1 MKHTPGPWK
10 HYRRSSTDP
19 DELHRFF
26 IGQPEGN
33 NHIIANTVKEYE
45 SIDDEANARL
55 IAAAPDLLDALE
67 RLFEHTA
74 MIHNGWGEI
83 DNTKEANSAIRD
95 ARAAIA
101 KAKGD

>member
-26 IGQPEGN
+26 IAQPEGN
-33 NHIIANTVKEYE
+33 NHIIANTIKEYE

-55 IAAAPDLLDALE
+55 ISAAPELLTALINLLE
-67 RLFEHTA
+67 DVEFA
-74 MIHNGWGEI
+74 QPKI
-83 DNTKEANSAIRD
+83 DSGLIGNKQIRKARQAIE
-95 ARAAIA
+95 
-101 KAKGD
+101 KATQET